1 MLLIAGTFEAIGA
14 VFGSLLVVVLVCWLA
29 SGVANRLDHGN
40 WAAFLVLGLLA
51 IVLLS
56 GLTQSGFV
64 RLCAAYGLFGVL
76 FLWLTARNNNLG
88 SDTLERDGK

>member
-1 MLLIAGTFEAIGA
+1 MLLITGMLEAIGA
-14 VFGSLLVVVLVCWLA
+14 VFGSLSAVVFVCWLA
-29 SGVANRLDHGN
+29 SAVANRLHHRN

-56 GLTQSGFV
+56 GLTHSGFV
-64 RLCAAYGLFGVL
+64 RLCAAYGLFGAL
-76 FLWLTARNNNLG
+76 CLWLTARNDNLG